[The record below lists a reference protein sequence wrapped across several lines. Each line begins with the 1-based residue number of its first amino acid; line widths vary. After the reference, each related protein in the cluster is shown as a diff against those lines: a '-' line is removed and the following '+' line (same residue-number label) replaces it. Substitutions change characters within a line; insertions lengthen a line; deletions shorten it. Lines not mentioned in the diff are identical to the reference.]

1 MVNSHAFSERNHKEF
16 SEQLIVIT
24 GAAKGIGA
32 AVSDAL
38 LHKGARVVLLDKD
51 ESALEQHFQQLLQQ
65 YPQKCAAEKNRI
77 FRYPLDLC
85 NRKQVQ
91 ACVQSIEKD
100 CGAIDALACVAG
112 ILHPGSLLDISE
124 DEWLATFN
132 MNVHGNYYL
141 CRAVAAAMRSRKQ
154 GAIVAVG
161 SNAARVPRIGMAAY
175 CASKAALSSLIKCL
189 GLELAADNIRC
200 NIVSPGSTNT
210 AMQTQL
216 LQQAEQPADRDE
228 FINSVIQGNLA
239 TYRGGIPLRRIA
251 EPSAIADSVAFLLS
265 PQARHITLQDL
276 VVDGGAILG
285 C

>member
-1 MVNSHAFSERNHKEF
+1 MSSDINNTPQHTDFNH
-16 SEQLIVIT
+16 QLIVIT
-24 GAAKGIGA
+24 GAAQGIGA
-32 AVSDAL
+32 ALSETL
-38 LHKGARVVLLDKD
+38 LNKGARVVLIDID
-51 ESALEQHFQQLLQQ
+51 EEALEQQFQKLWQQ
-65 YPQKCAAEKNRI
+65 YPKNHTDKKDHI
-77 FRYPLDLC
+77 FRYCLDLC
-85 NRKQVQ
+85 NNDQVQ
-91 ACVQSIEKD
+91 ACVQSIEHH

-112 ILHPGSLLDISE
+112 ILHPGTLLDLKES
-124 DEWLATFN
+124 EWLATFDL
-132 MNVHGNYYL
+132 NVHGNYYL
-141 CRAVAAAMRSRKQ
+141 CRAVASVMRPRQQ

-161 SNAARVPRIGMAAY
+161 SNAARVPRAGMAAY

-216 LQQAEQPADRDE
+216 LQHAEHPVDRDK

-251 EPSAIADSVAFLLS
+251 EPNAIADSIVFLLS